1 MSSGDASVV
10 RNLEATVRDRQA
22 TTPATEE
29 QRVRREV
36 AHKEQLLATQFIEDG
51 RHGRKIR
58 RIEWAALVAAM
69 LAMTAILL
77 VALT

>member
-1 MSSGDASVV
+1 MNSADASVTSD
-10 RNLEATVRDRQA
+10 LTATI
-22 TTPATEE
+22 PAADE
-29 QRVRREV
+29 QRLRREV
-36 AHKEQLLATQFIEDG
+36 AHKEQLIATQFIEDG